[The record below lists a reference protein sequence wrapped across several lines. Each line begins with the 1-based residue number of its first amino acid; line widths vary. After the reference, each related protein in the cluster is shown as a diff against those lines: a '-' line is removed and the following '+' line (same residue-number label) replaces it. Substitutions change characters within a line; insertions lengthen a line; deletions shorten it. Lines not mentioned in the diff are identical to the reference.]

1 MVNFGETNS
10 ANVEMQL
17 VELQEALRVFG
28 WYVRQSIVRRS
39 ILVDCSI
46 MEKIP
51 FLIILFELFPDFRQ
65 NFLRQIDFHL
75 ILNAVLNFSSP
86 TFGPKI
92 FKRNVRGFEIW
103 GVFGDFEKLTNGF
116 LILLS
121 RLCSHNRGDVEFF
134 SLLNR

>member
-10 ANVEMQL
+10 ANVEMRL
-17 VELQEALRVFG
+17 VELQEALKVFG

-51 FLIILFELFPDFRQ
+51 FLIILFELFPDFLQ

-75 ILNAVLNFSSP
+75 ILNACFNFSSP

-92 FKRNVRGFEIW
+92 WSENFCPKKISEGLIFK
-103 GVFGDFEKLTNGF
+103 DFLGISKNLPMV
-116 LILLS
+116 S
-121 RLCSHNRGDVEFF
+121 
-134 SLLNR
+134 